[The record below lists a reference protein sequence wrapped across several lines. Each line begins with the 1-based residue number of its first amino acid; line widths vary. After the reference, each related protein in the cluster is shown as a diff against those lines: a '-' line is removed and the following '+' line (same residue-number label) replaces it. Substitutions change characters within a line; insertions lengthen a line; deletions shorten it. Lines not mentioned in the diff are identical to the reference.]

1 MSLLMIPILAEEVE
15 NWKKMSQEIS
25 GSKKNEFEDF
35 NKRYGLTRHDAWLSE
50 TESNAFAVVLHEGPG
65 EEQVLKK
72 LAESDHDFDT
82 WFRNKISKVH
92 GVDFSQAPD
101 AKPLQQYIGSRH

>member
-1 MSLLMIPILAEEVE
+1 MSVLMIPILAGEVE
-15 NWKKMSQEIS
+15 NWKKMTQEIS
-25 GSKKNEFEDF
+25 GSKKKEFEDF

-50 TESNAFAVVLHEGPG
+50 TDSNAVAVVMHEGPG
-65 EEQVLKK
+65 EEQFMKK

-82 WFRNKISKVH
+82 WFRNKISTVH